1 MHVYCKVGEVD
12 LLNILDDFLSNKEKD
27 LSDFERIVMELNEY
41 KDLEFVAKK
50 YKISGLLLVKKLE
63 KLGFVFSNEK
73 NKWIY
78 RPTSKRSEFISG
90 NKQESLT
97 EKVPTI
103 KSINITQI
111 VEKLSNGM
119 KIEEVADEL
128 NMCTLDLFDL
138 LQNNDYMYYDF
149 ANFWTNLSERELV
162 ENFVKELNNGLTFE
176 QLFLKYTKAQTK
188 QTFFIGSLK
197 NLLSKYHYVFD
208 NQKKKWVLGEQSLV
222 QEIVSLLNHGVGFQ
236 EIEEIYEMDNTQL
249 RMLLK
254 EHKYRYD
261 FLYNI
266 WTNRSEREL
275 LMQTSRDLILN
286 NKSWDDFVSENGIN
300 KELLYKKLKEF
311 KIEKSF
317 AREMEEKN
325 EPKNTYET
333 PPNLSVE
340 EIKIIRLM
348 IQDWMQ
354 KNQWT
359 EKKGSLRVFLPVEL
373 LLQFEHYCE
382 FNDIAKSKVVQ
393 KLIED
398 FLKTKSKT

>member
-1 MHVYCKVGEVD
+1 MGEVD